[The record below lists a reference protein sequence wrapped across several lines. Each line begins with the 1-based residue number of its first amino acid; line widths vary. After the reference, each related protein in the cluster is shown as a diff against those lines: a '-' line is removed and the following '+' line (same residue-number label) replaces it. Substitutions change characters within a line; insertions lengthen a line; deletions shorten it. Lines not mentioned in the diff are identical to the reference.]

1 MHNYRLYVCAQ
12 CGVTT
17 LNHRCYACS
26 KKTAPKKRFRKAV
39 PKSGS
44 EKWFGNAGANAVVQ
58 SGEAVRAQEIQI
70 GCQQYNTECH
80 TE

>member
-1 MHNYRLYVCAQ
+1 MWCHNAESPLLCLLQ
-12 CGVTT
+12 K
-17 LNHRCYACS
+17 NS
-26 KKTAPKKRFRKAV
+26 SEKAV

-70 GCQQYNTECH
+70 GCQQYNTE
-80 TE
+80 

>member
-1 MHNYRLYVCAQ
+1 ML
-12 CGVTT
+12 
-17 LNHRCYACS
+17 
-26 KKTAPKKRFRKAV
+26 APKKRLRKNGSEKAV